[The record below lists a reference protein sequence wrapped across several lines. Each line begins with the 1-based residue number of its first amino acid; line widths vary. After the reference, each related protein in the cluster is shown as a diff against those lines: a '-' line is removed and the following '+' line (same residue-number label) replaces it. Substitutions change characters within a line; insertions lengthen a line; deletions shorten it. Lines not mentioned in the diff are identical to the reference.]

1 MIQLDNLAVQGMANG
16 TIAFFSNVMQGL
28 QGTYGTNADGWLNVI
43 NDLDDI
49 IYADHLRSTGINS
62 TDTSLYQSYSIV
74 NNRTHFSDR
83 SNVDYMNVGGNINT
97 TSGVIAPHY
106 NVLLPAKSFVG
117 NVSANAYA
125 LDNFIINTLDN
136 NNTYSSSNVISSKQY
151 AIDNGYVSNY
161 ASLDSTSFDTAGIT
175 PQLQEV
181 AEVRLAV
188 IKTALVN
195 NKFID

>member
-1 MIQLDNLAVQGMANG
+1 
-16 TIAFFSNVMQGL
+16 
-28 QGTYGTNADGWLNVI
+28 
-43 NDLDDI
+43 
-49 IYADHLRSTGINS
+49 
-62 TDTSLYQSYSIV
+62 
-74 NNRTHFSDR
+74 
-83 SNVDYMNVGGNINT
+83 
-97 TSGVIAPHY
+97 
-106 NVLLPAKSFVG
+106 
-117 NVSANAYA
+117 
-125 LDNFIINTLDN
+125 LDN

>member
-16 TIAFFSNVMQGL
+16 TISFFSNVMQGL
-28 QGTYGTNADGWLNVI
+28 QATYGTNADGWLNVI

-49 IYADHLRSTGINS
+49 IYADHLRSTGINA
-62 TDTSLYQSYSIV
+62 TDTSLYQSHSIV

-83 SNVDYMNVGGNINT
+83 SNVDYMNVSGNINT

-106 NVLLPAKSFVG
+106 AVLLPAKSFTG
-117 NVSANAYA
+117 NVTANAYA
-125 LDNFIINTLDN
+125 LDNFITNTLDN
-136 NNTYSSSNVISSKQY
+136 NNTYSSSNVTSSKQY
-151 AIDNGYVSNY
+151 AIDNGFVSNY
-161 ASLDSTSFDTAGIT
+161 ASIDNTSFDTAGIT

-195 NKFID
+195 NNFID